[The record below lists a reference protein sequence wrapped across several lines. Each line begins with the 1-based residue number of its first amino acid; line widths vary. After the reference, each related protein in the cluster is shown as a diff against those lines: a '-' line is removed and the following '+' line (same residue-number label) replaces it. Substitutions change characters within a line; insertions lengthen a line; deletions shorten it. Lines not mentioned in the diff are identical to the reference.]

1 MYRLRAF
8 LLGSPLPTAGLGE
21 EKLGKFKALATFAPD
36 ALSSIAYANQEIFLG
51 LAVAGA
57 AGLGFTFTLGVV
69 ITVILAIVAF
79 SYEQTIHEYTTGG
92 GSYIV
97 AKENLGAFAGLV
109 AGAALMLDYLLVAAV
124 SLTAGVEAL
133 ASAFPALWPYKIIIC
148 LLLLLLITILNLRGM
163 QETGTVMSIP
173 VYLFIGSFILMILY
187 GLFRVSTSAPIP
199 FEESLLGP
207 TEPLSIFLL
216 LRAFASGSTA
226 LTGVEAISNGVPAFK
241 APESKNAGITLVV
254 MSILMGFLFLGTLG
268 LTQYFGIVSTGEE
281 TILSALSRHLFGDSA
296 IYYLVQIS
304 TLLVLTVAAN
314 TAFADFPRVAAI
326 IAKDRYL
333 PSQLRALGDRLVFAN
348 GTLLLAGSTAVLILL
363 FQGDSHSL
371 IPLFAI
377 GAFLAFT
384 LSQAGMV
391 RHWIRKK
398 TKAWQ
403 TKALI
408 NGLGALTTGTV
419 VLIVGIGK
427 FSQGAWIT
435 LIIIPLIILVF
446 LRIRHHY
453 DKISEQLSLKG
464 LPPELKPYPKLRFV
478 MPVSGVHRGIFQA
491 VDFARSI
498 SRNLVAVYI
507 EVEPD
512 TGAKVRKRW
521 EEWFPDIPLHIEP
534 SPYRSII
541 APFLDFL
548 DRYDTE
554 VNDGQL
560 AGVILPEFV
569 TDGFWSN
576 ILHNQVAWLMKFALL
591 YRRRKKGYQQVIVD
605 VPFHLIEEKH
615 SE

>member
-384 LSQAGMV
+384 LSQAGIV

-398 TKAWQ
+398 TKGWQ

-591 YRRRKKGYQQVIVD
+591 CRRRKKGYQQVIVD